1 MAVYRQVYM
10 KFWNEDPKVVEDFT
24 PEDKYFYLYL
34 LTNPHTTLTG
44 VYEISDKTMARE
56 TGYNEETVKRLRERM
71 ERVHH
76 VICYEPV
83 TREILI
89 PNWHRYNWTSSD
101 KLIAAVLGQL
111 KLIKCDD
118 FRKYIEGLANG
129 DTVSIPYR
137 YTMDTSISISISDSV
152 SNTVSNTV
160 QKSNKKEKHKYGEYK
175 HVQLSDDDM
184 DKLKALFPNDLDKR
198 IKALD
203 EYIEETGK
211 VYKNHYLT
219 ITRWA
224 KEDEAKKPQPKREGY
239 RRV

>member
-10 KFWNEDPKVVEDFT
+10 KFWNEDSKVVEDFT

-56 TGYNEETVKRLRERM
+56 TGYNEETVRRLRDRM
-71 ERVHH
+71 EKEHR
-76 VICYEPV
+76 VICYEPS

-89 PNWHRYNWTSSD
+89 PNWHKYNWTSSD

-111 KLIKCDD
+111 KLIKCEA
-118 FRKYIEGLANG
+118 FRNYVEGLASG

-137 YTMDTSISISISDSV
+137 YPMDTSISISVSDSV
-152 SNTVSNTV
+152 SNSV
-160 QKSNKKEKHKYGEYK
+160 QKSTKKEKHKYGEYK
-175 HVQLSDDDM
+175 HVLLSDEDM
-184 DKLKALFPNDLDKR
+184 EKLKATFPDDLDRR

-211 VYKNHYLT
+211 AYKNHYLT